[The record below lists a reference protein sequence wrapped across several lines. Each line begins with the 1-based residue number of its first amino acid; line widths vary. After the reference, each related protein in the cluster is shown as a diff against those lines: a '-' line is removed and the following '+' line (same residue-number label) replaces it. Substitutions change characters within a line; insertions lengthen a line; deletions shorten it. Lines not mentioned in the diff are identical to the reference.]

1 MMDYAALSSLGDRP
15 ELPGGTTAMLIDYG
29 ARSSEE
35 MQDMIKH
42 LGPQL
47 KKLDG
52 LVNLEEF
59 TRTVNEREKLWKV
72 RDGIFPCVAGARIP
86 GDSVILEDVAAPVG
100 KLDALVGGLQELFHK
115 HGYEGSVFGHAR
127 DGNVHPLVTSGMKT
141 VDEINNF
148 SRFMEG
154 MVTLVL
160 SLDGSLKGE
169 HGTGRAVA
177 PFVEREWGTEI
188 YRMMQEIKRLADPQ
202 GILNKGVILNSD
214 PDAHCSR

>member
-1 MMDYAALSSLGDRP
+1 MNAFVDFDHPADIFAHLLIGGEGTLGFIVSAELNTLPLLPVYSSAMLYFKDATKAAAAAAFLGESGALSVEMMDYAALSSLGDRP

-52 LVNLEEF
+52 LVNLEDF

-115 HGYEGSVFGHAR
+115 HGYEGSVFGHA
-127 DGNVHPLVTSGMKT
+127 GM
-141 VDEINNF
+141 
-148 SRFMEG
+148 G
-154 MVTLVL
+154 M
-160 SLDGSLKGE
+160 
-169 HGTGRAVA
+169 
-177 PFVEREWGTEI
+177 
-188 YRMMQEIKRLADPQ
+188 Y
-202 GILNKGVILNSD
+202 ILW
-214 PDAHCSR
+214 